1 MRFLKRWVASLES
14 DGEAHSGGMA
24 SSLPGLAQES
34 SEEHPSSLGSKEREQ
49 MQSLG
54 GAVV

>member
-1 MRFLKRWVASLES
+1 MEKL
-14 DGEAHSGGMA
+14 HSGGMA